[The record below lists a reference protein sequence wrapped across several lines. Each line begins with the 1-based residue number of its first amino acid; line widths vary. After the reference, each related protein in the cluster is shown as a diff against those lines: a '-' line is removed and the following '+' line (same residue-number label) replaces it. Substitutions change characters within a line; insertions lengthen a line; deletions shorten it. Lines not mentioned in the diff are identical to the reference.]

1 MTDMKASLTL
11 EFMEKGFEKA
21 EKASKSLD
29 KLAKASKKADGMQ
42 KARARTDDRPAK
54 AAERAAKAEEKHGR
68 AIHNSTNAMRRQKN
82 ELAALERQQ
91 RRLAQAQERARLKAA
106 RHHASGGSAAA
117 AAAGSAYG
125 KYGIG
130 AGAAMAGAGR
140 LGMSAATGLGLGVG
154 LGAGAIAGAA
164 VKGAAADEWERSQL
178 RVLGEISEA
187 QMNIHRK
194 ALELTATKRGVGTVG
209 SYGVFGG
216 LMAGGLSDTDAAAM
230 TDSVVIFAKAT
241 QASTEDAAKST
252 VALRNNMNITAEKMM
267 TAYDAIAQGGKAG
280 QFEVADMARSLPSL
294 LAKMSILGEN
304 GETGV
309 RNTVAMAQAVR
320 KTVGSSEQAA
330 TYFENMLNKFISKDF
345 TTNAAK
351 FGINVEKT
359 MKDANKKGLS
369 PAFAVLQQIAKV
381 TKGDA
386 GKIKAM
392 LPDSEASG
400 AVMAILRD
408 MPFVLNL
415 IKEMESSSGTVMNDY
430 KVATD
435 NANEA
440 WNRFSSNITGK
451 AKNMAEVTLPAV
463 TAAMNKLSEAMEAAN
478 ADERSYAEQIAKP
491 KAKDK
496 DFDQKDVSDE
506 TRNSWQGRNMESLLG
521 ITAGPE
527 TRSRNAYREYQQS
540 RNAAPA
546 AKKAEE
552 KQRALQD
559 HISNIIP
566 AGRDFTDM
574 DARDRSNPVDQG
586 ALKKAVTISDIQKS
600 LGGSTLGPTSGG
612 ALPIPTARGAVIR
625 ASGMGGQNNLPQID
639 KAMEESGIKAKAAAE
654 NTKSSIE
661 RILGSMDTYAAGLK
675 AGNQF
680 ASGLRA
686 SSGQAAAA
694 ANEVAS
700 SVAGHFPQSPAKVGP
715 LRKLPLMGQKISA
728 QLAGGMERR
737 SPMKAAHKIASDIAQ
752 SSSLQGNGA
761 AVAGASAGGGRG
773 PIAIDMSGMVIH
785 GASDPVALG
794 NQLGDNI
801 RRRLDGTLG
810 DVGNG

>member
-29 KLAKASKKADGMQ
+29 MLAKASKKADGMQ
-42 KARARTDDRPAK
+42 KARVRTDDRPAR

-68 AIHNSTNAMRRQKN
+68 AIHKSTDAMRRQKN
-82 ELAALERQQ
+82 EVAALERQQ
-91 RRLAQAQERARLKAA
+91 RRLSQTQDRMRLKAS
-106 RHHASGGSAAA
+106 RHHVAGGGAA
-117 AAAGSAYG
+117 AAAGTAYG

-140 LGMSAATGLGLGVG
+140 LGLSAAAGLGLGVG
-154 LGAGAIAGAA
+154 VGAGAIAGAA

-178 RVLGEISEA
+178 RVLGDISEA

-194 ALELTATKRGVGTVG
+194 ALDFTAMRRGVGTSG

-216 LMAGGLSDTDAAAM
+216 LMAGGLSDTDASAM

-252 VALRNNMNITAEKMM
+252 VALRNNMAITADKMM

-280 QFEVADMARSLPSL
+280 QFEVADMARNLPSL
-294 LAKMSILGEN
+294 LAKMSLLGET

-309 RNTVAMAQAVR
+309 RNTVAIAQAVR
-320 KTVGSSEQAA
+320 KTVGSSDEAA
-330 TYFENMLNKFISKDF
+330 TNFENMLEKFTAKDFVANAKKVGINIEQTMINAKKKGISPVFAILQKIQQATKGNKFNIS
-345 TTNAAK
+345 
-351 FGINVEKT
+351 E
-359 MKDANKKGLS
+359 L
-369 PAFAVLQQIAKV
+369 
-381 TKGDA
+381 
-386 GKIKAM
+386 
-392 LPDSEASG
+392 LPDDKAQA
-400 AVMAILRD
+400 AVTAILRD

-415 IKEMESSSGTVMNDY
+415 IKEMENSSGTVMNDY
-430 KVATD
+430 TVATN

-451 AKNMAEVTLPAV
+451 AKNMAEVALPAV
-463 TAAMNKLSEAMEAAN
+463 TAAMNKISEAMEAAD
-478 ADERSYAEQIAKP
+478 ADGRSYAEQMAKP
-491 KAKDK
+491 KAKEK

-506 TRNSWQGRNMESLLG
+506 TRNSWQGRNMEALLG
-521 ITAGPE
+521 ITTGSE

-540 RNAAPA
+540 RIDAPSV
-546 AKKAEE
+546 KKAEE

-559 HISNIIP
+559 RISNIIP
-566 AGRDFTDM
+566 AGRDFTDL
-574 DARDRSNPVDQG
+574 DARDRSNPVEQG
-586 ALKKAVTISDIQKS
+586 VLKKAITIGDIQKS
-600 LGGSTLGPTSGG
+600 LGGSTLGQTSSG
-612 ALPIPTARGAVIR
+612 ALPVPTSRGAIMR
-625 ASGMGGQNNLPQID
+625 ASGMNGQHNLPQIE
-639 KAMEESGIKAKAAAE
+639 KAMIESGIKAKAAAE
-654 NTKSSIE
+654 NTASSIE
-661 RILGSMDTYAAGLK
+661 HILGSMDTYAAGLK

-694 ANEVAS
+694 ANKVAS

-737 SPMKAAHKIASDIAQ
+737 SPIKAAHKIASDIAQ
-752 SSSLQGNGA
+752 SGNLQTSGGAMAAGNT
-761 AVAGASAGGGRG
+761 GGRG
-773 PIAIDMSGMVIH
+773 SLTVNLNGGITISGV
-785 GASDPVALG
+785 SDPVAVG
-794 NQLGDNI
+794 NHLGDSI
-801 RRRLDGTLG
+801 RRRLDGVLG

>member
-29 KLAKASKKADGMQ
+29 KLAKASKKTDSMQ
-42 KARARTDDRPAK
+42 KARARTDDRPAR

-68 AIHNSTNAMRRQKN
+68 AIHTSTNAMRRQKN
-82 ELAALERQQ
+82 EVAALERQQ
-91 RRLAQAQERARLKAA
+91 RRLAQTQERARLKAS
-106 RHHASGGSAAA
+106 RHHVAGGGAAA
-117 AAAGSAYG
+117 AAAGTAYG
-125 KYGIG
+125 KYGVG

-140 LGMSAATGLGLGVG
+140 LGMSAAAGLGLGVG
-154 LGAGAIAGAA
+154 VGAGAIAGAA

-194 ALELTATKRGVGTVG
+194 ALELTATRRGVGTVG

-241 QASTEDAAKST
+241 QASTEDAARST
-252 VALRNNMNITAEKMM
+252 VALRNNMGITADKMLS
-267 TAYDAIAQGGKAG
+267 AYDAIALGGKAG
-280 QFEVADMARSLPSL
+280 EFEVEDMAKSLPAL
-294 LAKMSILGEN
+294 LAKMSRLGEA

-309 RNTVAMAQAVR
+309 RNTVAMAQAIR
-320 KTVGSSEQAA
+320 KGVGSSDEAA
-330 TYFENMLNKFISKDF
+330 TQFERMLETF
-345 TTNAAK
+345 TSGTFTANAK
-351 FGINVEKT
+351 KMGIDIEKT
-359 MKDANKKGLS
+359 MKDAKTKGISPVFAILQKIQKATKGNQFKLS
-369 PAFAVLQQIAKV
+369 KLIPESNAQSAVGSVLKDIEAVLK
-381 TKGDA
+381 
-386 GKIKAM
+386 
-392 LPDSEASG
+392 L
-400 AVMAILRD
+400 
-408 MPFVLNL
+408 LN
-415 IKEMESSSGTVMNDY
+415 EMESSSGTVMNDY
-430 KVATD
+430 TVATN

-451 AKNMAEVTLPAV
+451 AKNMAEVSLPAV
-463 TAAMNKLSEAMEAAN
+463 TAAMNKISEAMEAAD
-478 ADERSYAEQIAKP
+478 ADTRSYAEQIANP

-496 DFDQKDVSDE
+496 DFDQKNVGDE
-506 TRNSWQGRNMESLLG
+506 TRNSWQGRNMEALLG

-540 RNAAPA
+540 RIDAPA
-546 AKKAEE
+546 VKKAEE
-552 KQRALQD
+552 KQNALQD
-559 HISNIIP
+559 RISNIIP

-600 LGGSTLGPTSGG
+600 LGGSTLGPTTGG
-612 ALPIPTARGAVIR
+612 ALPVPTSRSSIMR
-625 ASGMGGQNNLPQID
+625 ASGMGNIPQID
-639 KAMEESGIKAKAAAE
+639 KAMEETGNKAKTAAQE
-654 NTKSSIE
+654 TVSSIE
-661 RILGSMDTYAAGLK
+661 RILGATDTYAAGLK

-715 LRKLPLMGQKISA
+715 LRKLPLMGQKISS

-752 SSSLQGNGA
+752 NTSLQANGA
-761 AVAGASAGGGRG
+761 GTAGASAGGGRAS
-773 PIAIDMSGMVIH
+773 IAIDMSGMVIH
-785 GASDPVALG
+785 GVSDPVALG
-794 NQLGDNI
+794 NQLGDSI